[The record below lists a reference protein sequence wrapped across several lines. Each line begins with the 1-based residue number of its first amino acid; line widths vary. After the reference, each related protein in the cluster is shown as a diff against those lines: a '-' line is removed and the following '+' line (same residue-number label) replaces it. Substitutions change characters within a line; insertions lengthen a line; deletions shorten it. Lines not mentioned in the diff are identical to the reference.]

1 MKHHHA
7 AGFLRSVQYK
17 IIAVL
22 AFFAIIT
29 SFIFTSTSR
38 VEADELEW
46 PEAPELVSGAAI
58 LMDADTGAILYEK
71 NAYERNYPASTTK
84 ILTGL

>member
-46 PEAPELVSGAAI
+46 PEAPKLVSGAAI

-71 NAYERNYPASTTK
+71 MPMNEIIPHPQLRF
-84 ILTGL
+84 LQDF

>member
-58 LMDADTGAILYEK
+58 LMDADTGAIQTKWHMHLL
-71 NAYERNYPASTTK
+71 STHPVHYQHSLIK
-84 ILTGL
+84 